1 MTNVYLTEK
10 KKYQNL
16 TCISMF
22 EKDYLVNLIVFIL
35 QNKLQKAVNFLC
47 AQW

>member
-1 MTNVYLTEK
+1 
-10 KKYQNL
+10 
-16 TCISMF
+16 MF

-35 QNKLQKAVNFLC
+35 QNKLQKAVNLLC